1 MGFIG
6 RALDA
11 LGNARKRMAEKAAR
25 RLISENEHILS
36 LLKSESARLGIGL
49 TFADQ
54 KNLYSVLGMRYTADQ
69 KAIRAAFLRQIK
81 KYHPDINASAE
92 ATRKTEEVNHAYSV
106 LREKRSKE
114 RYDAEH
120 SRGESAMGRAQF
132 SASIDMMLASYYN
145 KRKRTID
152 EFNSR
157 VSSPMDPDSLNSA
170 IDSVLSW
177 SGIFDS
183 AKTEVYGTMLEAI
196 GRIEHNTY
204 TGKKLLESGTVA
216 DGTLHDRLRESVEQL
231 VVMKQQCD
239 ALRKGVYSAI
249 SEAKKRVA
257 EQEAEIARSTHRV

>member
-1 MGFIG
+1 MP
-6 RALDA
+6 D
-11 LGNARKRMAEKAAR
+11 N
-25 RLISENEHILS
+25 
-36 LLKSESARLGIGL
+36 
-49 TFADQ
+49 
-54 KNLYSVLGMRYTADQ
+54 V
-69 KAIRAAFLRQIK
+69 
-81 KYHPDINASAE
+81 KYHERVAISDIMSMLAEVKAPANIKIGGEHSVVYGGPSLSAAISLY
-92 ATRKTEEVNHAYSV
+92 ATSTVEVNHAYSV